1 MEEKKHTYR
10 DEKEKKDIITRLN
23 RIVGQMNG
31 IKKLIEG
38 DNYCIDI
45 LMQTSAVI
53 KAMEAIERKIL
64 ENHMKNCMSKDI
76 REGNDEAI
84 DETIT
89 IIKRMMK

>member
-1 MEEKKHTYR
+1 MEKIKHTHR
-10 DEKEKKDIITRLN
+10 SEEEKKDIINRLN
-23 RIVGQMNG
+23 RVVGQMNG
-31 IKKLIEG
+31 IKKMVEG
-38 DNYCIDI
+38 DSYCIDI

-53 KAMEAIERKIL
+53 KAIEAIERKIL
-64 ENHMKNCMSKDI
+64 ENHMKNCMAKDI

>member
-1 MEEKKHTYR
+1 MEESKHTYR
-10 DEKEKKDIITRLN
+10 NEEEKKDIINRLN
-23 RIVGQMNG
+23 RVVGQMNG
-31 IKKLIEG
+31 IKKQIEG
-38 DNYCIDI
+38 DIYCIDI

-53 KAMEAIERKIL
+53 KGMEAIERKIL
-64 ENHMKNCMSKDI
+64 ENHMKKCMANSI

>member
-1 MEEKKHTYR
+1 MEEIKHTHR
-10 DEKEKKDIITRLN
+10 SEEEKKDIINRLN
-23 RIVGQMNG
+23 RVVGQMNG
-31 IKKLIEG
+31 IKKMVEC
-38 DNYCIDI
+38 DSYCIDI

-53 KAMEAIERKIL
+53 KAIEAIERKIL
-64 ENHMKNCMSKDI
+64 ENHMKNCMAKDI